1 MTPEALILNLQE
13 IEKDVFGDGQDI
25 SIVDVPELLADFLK
39 YDGNGCFLEDVKFID
54 LYINIMTTCGDTY
67 LEILNTKWFKKHQDK
82 RLDNLKR
89 DIKDYLN
96 TLIHYVR
103 RLDLRYKGATE
114 SKETNNG

>member
-1 MTPEALILNLQE
+1 MTPEALLLNLKD
-13 IEKDVFGDGQDI
+13 IHADVFGDGQDI

-39 YDGNGCFLEDVKFID
+39 YDGNGCYLEDVKFID

-67 LEILNTKWFKKHQDK
+67 FEILNTKWFKKHQDK

-89 DIKDYLN
+89 DIKDYLS
-96 TLIHYVR
+96 TLMAYVR
-103 RLDLRYKGATE
+103 NIDLRSKGATE